1 MSNVYVSN
9 FLSSEISLAAR
20 TFATPT
26 HRGKQKKRLNG
37 EKKPEGKIPYARI
50 TEMVVTIGAETG
62 FWVCKNPRHCLVVDF
77 HVSSCLVSSTVLR
90 CWPRRILKSFFSE
103 NFHGQ
108 WKSWIIFL
116 IFSYILFFL
125 LIVVTFVY
133 FFIFLNC

>member
-62 FWVCKNPRHCLVVDF
+62 F
-77 HVSSCLVSSTVLR
+77 
-90 CWPRRILKSFFSE
+90 
-103 NFHGQ
+103 
-108 WKSWIIFL
+108 
-116 IFSYILFFL
+116 
-125 LIVVTFVY
+125 
-133 FFIFLNC
+133 